1 MELWD
6 LFDENR
12 RFLYK
17 QHNRQEPL
25 APGHYHVVVVVC
37 VVNSKEEILVTLRHP
52 AKETY
57 ANCWE
62 NTGGSVLAGETSRQG
77 AVRELKE
84 ETGIGVSD
92 EELMLLGSVRGISAF
107 YDFYVVRKDV
117 ELSDIVL
124 QENETADAR
133 WVTLEKFIQMGEDG
147 TLAEPVYRRFRQFEE
162 AFWKLIK
169 NEGEEKKHENL

>member
-1 MELWD
+1 MCSE
-6 LFDENR
+6 
-12 RFLYK
+12 
-17 QHNRQEPL
+17 QQ
-25 APGHYHVVVVVC
+25 
-37 VVNSKEEILVTLRHP
+37 EEILVTLRHP

-84 ETGIGVSD
+84 ETGIGVSE

-133 WVTLEKFIQMGEDG
+133 W
-147 TLAEPVYRRFRQFEE
+147 
-162 AFWKLIK
+162 
-169 NEGEEKKHENL
+169 

>member
-17 QHNRQEPL
+17 QHNRKEPL

-84 ETGIGVSD
+84 ETGIGVSE

-133 WVTLEKFIQMGEDG
+133 WVTLEQFIQMGEDG

>member
-62 NTGGSVLAGETSRQG
+62 NTGGSVLAGETS
-77 AVRELKE
+77 VREQ
-84 ETGIGVSD
+84 S
-92 EELMLLGSVRGISAF
+92 GSL
-107 YDFYVVRKDV
+107 RKKP
-117 ELSDIVL
+117 ES
-124 QENETADAR
+124 
-133 WVTLEKFIQMGEDG
+133 
-147 TLAEPVYRRFRQFEE
+147 VYR
-162 AFWKLIK
+162 KK
-169 NEGEEKKHENL
+169 N

>member
-62 NTGGSVLAGETSRQG
+62 NYRRKRTCRGDKPSGSSQG
-77 AVRELKE
+77 A
-84 ETGIGVSD
+84 
-92 EELMLLGSVRGISAF
+92 
-107 YDFYVVRKDV
+107 
-117 ELSDIVL
+117 
-124 QENETADAR
+124 
-133 WVTLEKFIQMGEDG
+133 
-147 TLAEPVYRRFRQFEE
+147 
-162 AFWKLIK
+162 
-169 NEGEEKKHENL
+169 

>member
-6 LFDENR
+6 LFDGNR

-25 APGHYHVVVVVC
+25 APGDYHVVVIVC

-62 NTGGSVLAGETSRQG
+62 NTGGSVLAGETSSQG
-77 AVRELKE
+77 AVRELRE
-84 ETGIGVSD
+84 ETGIRVSE
-92 EELMLLGSVRGISAF
+92 EELTLLGSIRGVSAF

-117 ELSDIVL
+117 KLTDIVL

-133 WVTLEKFIQMGEDG
+133 WVTLQEFVKMGEDG

-162 AFWKLIK
+162 PFWKLIK
-169 NEGEEKKHENL
+169 NKGEEKENENL

>member
-77 AVRELKE
+77 AVREQ
-84 ETGIGVSD
+84 S
-92 EELMLLGSVRGISAF
+92 GSL
-107 YDFYVVRKDV
+107 RKKP
-117 ELSDIVL
+117 ES
-124 QENETADAR
+124 
-133 WVTLEKFIQMGEDG
+133 
-147 TLAEPVYRRFRQFEE
+147 VYQ
-162 AFWKLIK
+162 KK
-169 NEGEEKKHENL
+169 N

>member
-52 AKETY
+52 AKEI
-57 ANCWE
+57 
-62 NTGGSVLAGETSRQG
+62 AGKIQEEAYLQGRQ
-77 AVRELKE
+77 AVREQ
-84 ETGIGVSD
+84 S
-92 EELMLLGSVRGISAF
+92 GSL
-107 YDFYVVRKDV
+107 RKKP
-117 ELSDIVL
+117 ES
-124 QENETADAR
+124 
-133 WVTLEKFIQMGEDG
+133 
-147 TLAEPVYRRFRQFEE
+147 VYQ
-162 AFWKLIK
+162 KK
-169 NEGEEKKHENL
+169 N

>member
-57 ANCWE
+57 LQ
-62 NTGGSVLAGETSRQG
+62 GRQ
-77 AVRELKE
+77 AVREQ
-84 ETGIGVSD
+84 S
-92 EELMLLGSVRGISAF
+92 GSL
-107 YDFYVVRKDV
+107 RKKP
-117 ELSDIVL
+117 ES
-124 QENETADAR
+124 
-133 WVTLEKFIQMGEDG
+133 
-147 TLAEPVYRRFRQFEE
+147 VYQ
-162 AFWKLIK
+162 KK
-169 NEGEEKKHENL
+169 N